1 MTALNNKNFDI
12 NNKDHIIVVLGDL
25 LDRGPKSIECLQF
38 VNNLPLDRKILIRGN
53 HEDLLET
60 CMKNG
65 YFRWHDYSNG
75 TVNTVEQISSKDLI
89 SKMDMDL
96 DQAALNI
103 CKNNRDL
110 KDYFNCLVD
119 YYELENNI
127 FCHGWLPFGVYEDDK
142 QEVNYGI
149 YPDWRTASKQEWDR
163 ARWDNG
169 MKAWNIGY
177 KLEGKTIYCGHWH
190 SSWGH
195 CKIDKICSEYD
206 EDADFS
212 PFIKDGIV
220 AIDACTAHSGIVNVV
235 TLCEQGVN
243 K

>member
-110 KDYFNCLVD
+110 KDYLV
-119 YYELENNI
+119 EN
-127 FCHGWLPFGVYEDDK
+127 GLMTKD
-142 QEVNYGI
+142 
-149 YPDWRTASKQEWDR
+149 
-163 ARWDNG
+163 
-169 MKAWNIGY
+169 Y
-177 KLEGKTIYCGHWH
+177 KLTR
-190 SSWGH
+190 
-195 CKIDKICSEYD
+195 
-206 EDADFS
+206 
-212 PFIKDGIV
+212 
-220 AIDACTAHSGIVNVV
+220 
-235 TLCEQGVN
+235 
-243 K
+243 